1 MAITIQEVRQKY
13 PQYSDLSDK
22 QLVDALHSKYYSDI
36 PKNDFYN
43 QVGLTAKDDVALK
56 QLETGLQEETR
67 QQRRKKAADVLRSV
81 ATGAV
86 RGISGVAG
94 LPALLEQVSPT
105 KGFIQQMPGGPLAE
119 LAKATQRTG
128 IISGELGVA
137 FPSQQ
142 RIVSGVEQI
151 PGARAI
157 TQYQPQTKA
166 GEFAET
172 ISEFAAPGGLFA
184 RGIRPATAA
193 IGVGGVGGVVQE
205 TQEQAGMSP
214 AQSLPLTLLSTL
226 GAGYVASPSR
236 VARYAKEAI
245 KDVPD
250 EEIALAASV
259 ERKANELGINITA
272 PELIDNKIL
281 KGVGEIV
288 YGSEKGGD
296 IMYNY
301 IKNRPQEINKV
312 ADRLMD
318 EIIKNPESVRKVYQN
333 IGTTA
338 DKAIR
343 NAEKARRIQ
352 AEDAGYI
359 VSNVEN
365 LDEAQIINVLGQ
377 IDEKISAFGQKSPS
391 IKTLEKLKTRLTRD
405 EANLIPETNIKKVS
419 ASMRELRENI
429 KDSKLGV
436 ADNRRFIDKDA
447 RNALFNDDGTG
458 VLNNLDN
465 QLRTNISYRNAQ
477 DTFARLSDEIVQ
489 PVLDNV
495 EALGKGVTPKK
506 IKSFVFD
513 PTKNNVN
520 DIKQTYTILNK
531 TDKEAFPNI
540 ARAYIE
546 NAANQAFITKPGGE
560 SLKSGFDLY
569 KALAGTKNQRAN
581 FNQVLKGVAEAN
593 GVNPNTLILGFN
605 NFNEVL
611 KRTARIA
618 NVDNPKIPPNP
629 RNLPQTAAQIGSF
642 MWRVKFASRYGEYL
656 QQKTMQDLAKTFTSK
671 NSVDE
676 LVKLAKTD
684 LDSTDAVIRSINII
698 SATRP
703 LQELERE
710 QYLQSL
716 SQPPIPV
723 GQTTQ

>member
-13 PQYSDLSDK
+13 PQYTDLTDK

-36 PKNDFYN
+36 PIDDFYN
-43 QVGLTAKDDVALK
+43 QVGLTAKEDIALE
-56 QLETGLQEETR
+56 QPETGLQEERQATR
-67 QQRRKKAADVLRSV
+67 RRTAADILRSA
-81 ATGAV
+81 ATGGL
-86 RGISGVAG
+86 RGVTGLLG
-94 LPALLEQVSPT
+94 LPALGEQISPT
-105 KGFIQQMPGGPLAE
+105 AETLQQIPTVDPVLQ
-119 LAKATQRTG
+119 LLKAAQRTG
-128 IISGELGVA
+128 IVSGEPGVL

-142 RIVSGVEQI
+142 RIMAGVEQI
-151 PGARAI
+151 PGTRAV
-157 TQYQPQTKA
+157 TEYQPQTRL
-166 GEFAET
+166 GEYAET
-172 ISEFAAPGGLFA
+172 IAEFAVPGGLFA
-184 RGIRPATAA
+184 KTPKALGTAL
-193 IGVGGVGGVVQE
+193 GVGGVGGAVQE
-205 TQEQAGMSP
+205 TQEQIGLTPMQA
-214 AQSLPLTLLSTL
+214 LPLTVVSTIASGYALSPNR
-226 GAGYVASPSR
+226 A
-236 VARYAKEAI
+236 ARYAKEAT
-245 KDVPD
+245 KGVSD
-250 EEIALAASV
+250 EELALAASV

-312 ADRLMD
+312 ADLLMD
-318 EIIKNPESVRKVYQN
+318 EIIKKPESVRQVYKD

-343 NAEKARRIQ
+343 KAEQARRIQ

-377 IDEKISAFGQKSPS
+377 IDEKISAFGQKSPN
-391 IKTLEKLKTRLTRD
+391 IKTLKDLKTRLTKD
-405 EANLIPETNIKKVS
+405 EANLIPETNINKLS
-419 ASMRELRENI
+419 AAMREFREKI
-429 KDSKLGV
+429 ADSKTGQ
-436 ADNRRFIDKDA
+436 ADTRRFIDKDG
-447 RNALFNDDGTG
+447 RYALFNDDGTG
-458 VLNNLDN
+458 ILNNLDN
-465 QLRTNISYRNAQ
+465 QLRTNVSYKNAQ
-477 DTFARLSDEIVQ
+477 DTFARLSDEMVQ

-495 EALGKGVTPKK
+495 EALGKGVTPAK

-531 TDKEAFPNI
+531 TDNEAFPNI

-546 NAANQAFITKPGGE
+546 NAANKAFITKPSGE

-569 KALAGTKNQRAN
+569 KALAGTKNQRVN

-605 NFNEVL
+605 NFNEIL
-611 KRTARIA
+611 KRTARIV
-618 NVDNPKIPPNP
+618 NVDNPKMPPNAK
-629 RNLPQTAAQIGSF
+629 NLPQTAAQIGSF
-642 MWRVKFASRYGEYL
+642 MWRVKFASKYGEFL
-656 QQKTMQDLAKTFTSK
+656 QQKTMQDLAKVFTSK

-684 LDSTDAVIRSINII
+684 LDSTEAVIRTVNII
-698 SATRP
+698 AATSP
-703 LQELERE
+703 FQEPEA
-710 QYLQSL
+710 
-716 SQPPIPV
+716 PPE
-723 GQTTQ
+723 